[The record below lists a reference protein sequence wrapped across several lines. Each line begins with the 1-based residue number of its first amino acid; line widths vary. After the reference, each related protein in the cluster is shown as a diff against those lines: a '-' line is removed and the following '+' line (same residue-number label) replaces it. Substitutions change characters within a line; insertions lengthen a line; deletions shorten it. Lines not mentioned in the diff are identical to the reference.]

1 MLPFLA
7 VLLFIMVMALFIRH
21 EKRKH
26 LVVEQKIA
34 EAKEGGTY
42 EPVSIHPYIDPNK
55 CIGSGAC
62 VKACH
67 EKDVIG
73 VSGGKGRLIN
83 AALCIGHG
91 ACAAACPVGAISL
104 VFGTAKRGVEI
115 PAVSPDFETNVP
127 GLYIA
132 GELGGMGLIRNA
144 IVQGCEATDN
154 LIAGLKQ
161 RGSGVDDEVLDVF
174 IVGAGPAG
182 IGSTLTAMKNK
193 LKYVTIDQEDFG
205 GTVYNFPVRKIV
217 MTAPVELPL
226 YGKVQFKETTK
237 EDVLKLWNKIR
248 SDTGLLVRTKE
259 KLTGVER
266 EGGDGVF
273 KITTTKGEYRSRRLL
288 LCLGRRG
295 TPRKLGVPGEELSK
309 VSYRLIDPAQH
320 SGEEVLVVGGG
331 DSAVEAAISIA
342 AEGNNVTLS
351 YRKEAFGRIKQGNK
365 ERLGEAA
372 KNDNLNILLN
382 SNLLKITEGTV
393 ELDVAGQTQ
402 EMRNDYVY
410 VFAGGELPNKFLKS
424 IGLQVETHHGRPL

>member
-1 MLPFLA
+1 MLPILA
-7 VLLFIMVMALFIRH
+7 VLLFIMMMVLFVRH

-26 LVVEQKIA
+26 RVVEKKIS
-34 EAKEGGTY
+34 EAKESGTY

-62 VKACH
+62 VKACY

-91 ACAAACPVGAISL
+91 ACAVACPVGAITL

-115 PAVSPDFETNVP
+115 PAVKPDFETNVP
-127 GLYIA
+127 GIYIA

-144 IVQGCEATDN
+144 IIQGCEATDN
-154 LIAGLKQ
+154 LIAGL
-161 RGSGVDDEVLDVF
+161 GEAESAEGDVLDLF

-182 IGSTLTAMKNK
+182 IGGTLTAMKHK

-237 EDVLKLWNKIR
+237 EEILELWNRIR
-248 SDTGLLVRTKE
+248 EETGLEVRTKE

-266 EGGDGVF
+266 AGENGLF
-273 KITTTKGEYRSRRLL
+273 RITTTKGEYLSRRLL

-295 TPRKLGVPGEELSK
+295 TPRKLGIPGEEMSK

-320 SGEEVLVVGGG
+320 RSEDVLVVGGG
-331 DSAVEAAISIA
+331 DSAVEAAMAIA

-351 YRKEAFGRIKQGNK
+351 YRKESFGRIKRDNRT
-365 ERLGEAA
+365 RLDEAA
-372 KNDNLNILLN
+372 KGQNLNIVLN
-382 SNLLKITEGTV
+382 SNLLDITAEAV
-393 ELDVAGQTQ
+393 KLDVAGELE
-402 EMRNDYVY
+402 EMKNDYVY
-410 VFAGGELPNKFLKS
+410 VLAGGELPNGFLKS
-424 IGLQVETHHGRPL
+424 IGLKVETHHGRPL